1 MKIFNYI
8 TILTFLFGGLMLS
21 SCYKD
26 KGNYDLA
33 PVDIIKIGGPIS
45 TLENYSLQQF
55 DLLKIIPEFTF
66 DGDVSRLEYAW
77 KIFPTGV
84 KTGDPKIKTIS
95 NSRDL
100 EYEVKVPVGS
110 YTVLLEITDNQTTI
124 MRSKT
129 YGVSVRL
136 KGAQGFMVLNTKDNG
151 EQDIDVIVDN
161 TKPEIF
167 FGLFTANNSI
177 KLKDATRLG
186 MLQSASNAAG
196 TIYVFQKNG
205 GISLG
210 SSFAFLQ
217 DARYWFFD
225 AQPQYSGSAIFTDA
239 FSTNTYLINDGNV
252 HIALSPVSPPAFA
265 YKASGNYKATKW
277 LLMSGYVF
285 IYDDLNHRFLKLDKR
300 GNRMGTI
307 TPNPVED
314 VFDVNNIGD
323 KECLLF
329 DHTLQPTIVPSTA
342 NFNTVKPIAYCRDK
356 NGKTFMYK
364 FGFFR
369 SLVTYCESVREVTAP
384 GFSTATAYVNSSNNP
399 LTFYASGNK
408 IYVYDFNNDSAREV
422 YTFAESD
429 ISIDRLR
436 TNGTKLMAVANS
448 KSANKG
454 AVYFF
459 DLEATGNI
467 KNGSYATKYEGFG
480 RVQDV
485 EYKFNS
491 IPFNAILW
499 K

>member
-1 MKIFNYI
+1 MTTLIF
-8 TILTFLFGGLMLS
+8 LLGGLVLS

-33 PVDIIKIGGPIS
+33 PVDVIQIGGPVS
-45 TLENYSLQQF
+45 GPENYALQQF
-55 DLLKIIPEFTF
+55 DLLKISPEFTF
-66 DGDVSRLEYAW
+66 TGDESKLEYTW
-77 KIFPTGV
+77 KIFPLNV
-84 KTGDPKIKTIS
+84 KPDDPRVQVIS
-95 NSRDL
+95 NKREL
-100 EYEVKVPVGS
+100 EYQVKVPVGS
-110 YTVLLEITDNQTTI
+110 YSVLLEIRDPQTSI
-124 MRSKT
+124 MRSRT
-129 YGVSVRL
+129 FGVVVRL

-167 FGLFTANNSI
+167 FGLFSANNSI

-186 MLQSASNAAG
+186 MLQSAGNSSG
-196 TIYVFQKNG
+196 TIYVFQKKG
-205 GISLG
+205 GFSLG

-225 AQPQYSGSAIFTDA
+225 AQPQYAGSAIYTDFFGA
-239 FSTNTYLINDGNV
+239 NAYLINDGNV

-265 YKASGNYKATKW
+265 YKAAGNYKATKW
-277 LLMSGYVF
+277 LFMSGYVF

-300 GNRMGTI
+300 GNRMSTI

-314 VFDVNNIGD
+314 VFDVNDIGD

-329 DHTLQPTIVPSTA
+329 DHNLQPTVAPSAA
-342 NFNTVKPIAYCRDK
+342 NYNLLKPIAYCRDK

-369 SLVTYCESVREVTAP
+369 SLVTYCESVHEVTAP
-384 GFSTATAYVNSSNNP
+384 GFSTATAYVNSANNP

-408 IYVYDFNNDSAREV
+408 IYVYDFTNDKAREI

-429 ISIDRLR
+429 ISIDRLK
-436 TNGTKLMAVANS
+436 TNGTKLMAVANG
-448 KSANKG
+448 KSANTG

-467 KNGSYATKYEGFG
+467 KNDTYASKYDGFG
-480 RVQDV
+480 KVQDV
-485 EYKFNS
+485 EYKFNV
-491 IPFNAILW
+491 IPFGAVLW